1 MNEIKTDWKGF
12 FTFLAI
18 FLLAVLIFNF
28 FMSYILLIT
37 HQINN
42 PNAIMLANTIAHL
55 LSFTGVGI
63 AFPLLQKY
71 NLSKYYQ
78 NNPLKSFS
86 FFILTFFVVILIQP
100 SLSLLT
106 KLPGY
111 ISLPPNLE
119 NYFNQY
125 EGIVN
130 ELLKSTLAGGGIGYL
145 LLNIIYIAVVPA
157 IGEELIFRGIIQ
169 RYLINFTKNA
179 WLGIIITGL
188 IFSLFHLSW
197 NTILAIWFF
206 GIILGLVYYTT
217 GNIWYSIF
225 IHFLNNLMAAL
236 SYWLASNELI
246 PYTIEEIDSA
256 NFPIWAEILSLILMI
271 LFIVFLLK
279 NIKNKREI
287 SINQ

>member
-1 MNEIKTDWKGF
+1 M
-12 FTFLAI
+12 
-18 FLLAVLIFNF
+18 
-28 FMSYILLIT
+28 
-37 HQINN
+37 
-42 PNAIMLANTIAHL
+42 
-55 LSFTGVGI
+55 
-63 AFPLLQKY
+63 
-71 NLSKYYQ
+71 
-78 NNPLKSFS
+78 
-86 FFILTFFVVILIQP
+86 IQP

-225 IHFLNNLMAAL
+225 IHF
-236 SYWLASNELI
+236 
-246 PYTIEEIDSA
+246 
-256 NFPIWAEILSLILMI
+256 
-271 LFIVFLLK
+271 
-279 NIKNKREI
+279 
-287 SINQ
+287 